1 MQTFQTYFLSALRA
15 ALNNQT
21 VSWESVSPADWRAL
35 FQLAQQHK
43 VGPMIYE
50 AVYHCPAAKRVPE
63 LMRAWKRQTMQQV
76 LVQTQKTTEFL
87 RLYAAL
93 REHGITPCVV
103 KGILC
108 RQLYPNPDE
117 RVSADEDLFVAPEQF
132 AACHAFLL
140 KYGMK
145 PTAERTDLQTQFE
158 VSYQKTNSP
167 LYLELHQQLFSPD
180 SDAYGDWNYYFT
192 QIHAQPVEIFVDGV
206 LLRSMQ
212 HTDHLF
218 YLLCHALKHFMHS
231 GFGIRQVCDIVLY
244 ANAYGAQ
251 IQWDK
256 LVVQCQH
263 IHADVFAAALFR
275 IGQEYLTLDWKTA
288 CLPACWKNMQL
299 DETAML
305 EDLLDSG
312 IYGGASGSRKH
323 SSTMTLHAVAA
334 QKQGK
339 QKKMPILR
347 TIFPKAK
354 DLQGRYS
361 YLQKKP
367 FLLPLAWGDRLLHY
381 RKESHTAVQSIQI
394 GQKRT
399 ALLQQYGI
407 LKK

>member
-35 FQLAQQHK
+35 FQLAQQHR

-158 VSYQKTNSP
+158 V
-167 LYLELHQQLFSPD
+167 
-180 SDAYGDWNYYFT
+180 
-192 QIHAQPVEIFVDGV
+192 
-206 LLRSMQ
+206 
-212 HTDHLF
+212 
-218 YLLCHALKHFMHS
+218 
-231 GFGIRQVCDIVLY
+231 
-244 ANAYGAQ
+244 
-251 IQWDK
+251 
-256 LVVQCQH
+256 
-263 IHADVFAAALFR
+263 
-275 IGQEYLTLDWKTA
+275 
-288 CLPACWKNMQL
+288 
-299 DETAML
+299 
-305 EDLLDSG
+305 
-312 IYGGASGSRKH
+312 
-323 SSTMTLHAVAA
+323 
-334 QKQGK
+334 
-339 QKKMPILR
+339 
-347 TIFPKAK
+347 
-354 DLQGRYS
+354 
-361 YLQKKP
+361 
-367 FLLPLAWGDRLLHY
+367 
-381 RKESHTAVQSIQI
+381 
-394 GQKRT
+394 
-399 ALLQQYGI
+399 
-407 LKK
+407 

>member
-21 VSWESVSPADWRAL
+21 VSWESVSSSDWRAL

-50 AVYHCPAAKRVPE
+50 AVCHCPAAKQMPE
-63 LMRAWKRQTMQQV
+63 LMRAWKRQTLQQV

-108 RQLYPNPDE
+108 RRLYPNPDE

-140 KYGMK
+140 NYGMR
-145 PTAERTDLQTQFE
+145 PTVQQPDLQTQFE
-158 VSYQKTNSP
+158 VSYQKTDSP

-180 SDAYGDWNYYFT
+180 SVAYGDWNRYFA
-192 QIHAQPVEIFVDGV
+192 QIHTQPVENFVDGV

-244 ANAYGAQ
+244 ANTYGAQ
-251 IQWDK
+251 IQWK
-256 LVVQCQH
+256 KIVKQCQE
-263 IHADVFAAALFR
+263 IYADIFAAAVFR
-275 IGQEYLTLDWKTA
+275 IGEKYLTLDCEKA
-288 CLPACWKNMQL
+288 CLPECWKSMKL

-312 IYGGASGSRKH
+312 IYGGASGIRKH

-334 QKQGK
+334 QKHGK
-339 QKKMPILR
+339 QKRMQILR
-347 TIFPKAK
+347 TVFPTARE
-354 DLQGRYS
+354 LQGRYS
-361 YLQKKP
+361 YLQDKP

-381 RKESHTAVQSIQI
+381 RKESHTAVRSIQI
-394 GQKRT
+394 GQRRT
-399 ALLQQYGI
+399 ELLQQYGI

>member
-206 LLRSMQ
+206 LLRSICFTCFAMRSSILCTADLAFGKSVILYCMPM
-212 HTDHLF
+212 HTVHKF
-218 YLLCHALKHFMHS
+218 
-231 GFGIRQVCDIVLY
+231 
-244 ANAYGAQ
+244 
-251 IQWDK
+251 
-256 LVVQCQH
+256 
-263 IHADVFAAALFR
+263 
-275 IGQEYLTLDWKTA
+275 
-288 CLPACWKNMQL
+288 
-299 DETAML
+299 
-305 EDLLDSG
+305 SG
-312 IYGGASGSRKH
+312 INLLYSARTCMQIS
-323 SSTMTLHAVAA
+323 L
-334 QKQGK
+334 
-339 QKKMPILR
+339 LR
-347 TIFPKAK
+347 RCFALDK
-354 DLQGRYS
+354 
-361 YLQKKP
+361 
-367 FLLPLAWGDRLLHY
+367 
-381 RKESHTAVQSIQI
+381 SI
-394 GQKRT
+394 
-399 ALLQQYGI
+399 
-407 LKK
+407 